1 MVYKINT
8 EILVVNLKGIIIS
21 VIIALLAIIFFAHN
35 LRAVIAI
42 VAITLALLMP
52 QIYLAIQYK
61 KYTNYSSFEID
72 YEKELFIIKKPNI
85 IVEKKFDEIKTI
97 QYHKAFVPP
106 SYLSLAFSLS
116 QHFYYYRIEFTD
128 GTVYYLTNLLTPNPQ
143 IKEDGVFYPYY
154 FKVDRKYATIKP

>member
-1 MVYKINT
+1 MTYVINS
-8 EILVVNLKGIIIS
+8 KS
-21 VIIALLAIIFFAHN
+21 VIINLKEMVILLFFGIILIIFFADSA
-35 LRAVIAI
+35 RAI
-42 VAITLALLMP
+42 VAIAIIALVLLIP
-52 QIYLAIQYK
+52 QIYLAIQYVK
-61 KYTNYSSFEID
+61 FTNYSSFEID
-72 YEKELFIIKKPNI
+72 YEKEIFIIKKSNV
-85 IVEKKFDEIKTI
+85 IVDKKFSDLKTI